1 LAGVVALL
9 DHVGL
14 PSFPDEGGSD
24 DTILENASLCY
35 REDIKD
41 AAANFLPM
49 IADTLRGMVAV

>member
-1 LAGVVALL
+1 MALL